1 MHKIVVLYPYKFS
14 KYNFFQYGFDQ
25 LKKKKIEIEIHDLSN
40 LFISKKFQK
49 LWTAE
54 TNKDG
59 NLKFNNFFSWL
70 LYIINISPHTVIF
83 NLTNDN
89 FNSIYCFLVKFTLA
103 IRGFTIF
110 IFKVT
115 DVFNVKPKKNFYYFF
130 FKIFIE
136 HKYDIYFYFNF
147 FKRIIFTNLDKI
159 IKYKKEII
167 FTNESINKKYH
178 NYSKAVI
185 FKSIHSF
192 DYSNFLR
199 IQKKNTNKYFVYLD
213 CGFPYHLG
221 DTFLEKSI
229 RFNYDKSKIQE
240 YMSQLLNFFYLI
252 EKKFKKKILIVPH
265 PKYRVLNSN
274 IINIKFFKNFLVF
287 NKIDTN
293 EAVKQAYCVLT
304 NAITTSLS
312 FAVLNYKRIIFLKS
326 KLDSCFITSINDH
339 LNKNELFS
347 SLDIE
352 NVNIDSKNYLTEKIK
367 NKINNKAYDKYKFKF
382 LQNSNK
388 YLQKKSNSDI
398 IANYIIND
406 LKT

>member
-1 MHKIVVLYPYKFS
+1 
-14 KYNFFQYGFDQ
+14 
-25 LKKKKIEIEIHDLSN
+25 
-40 LFISKKFQK
+40 
-49 LWTAE
+49 
-54 TNKDG
+54 
-59 NLKFNNFFSWL
+59 
-70 LYIINISPHTVIF
+70 
-83 NLTNDN
+83 
-89 FNSIYCFLVKFTLA
+89 
-103 IRGFTIF
+103 
-110 IFKVT
+110 
-115 DVFNVKPKKNFYYFF
+115 
-130 FKIFIE
+130 
-136 HKYDIYFYFNF
+136 
-147 FKRIIFTNLDKI
+147 
-159 IKYKKEII
+159 
-167 FTNESINKKYH
+167 
-178 NYSKAVI
+178 
-185 FKSIHSF
+185 
-192 DYSNFLR
+192 
-199 IQKKNTNKYFVYLD
+199 
-213 CGFPYHLG
+213 
-221 DTFLEKSI
+221 
-229 RFNYDKSKIQE
+229 
-240 YMSQLLNFFYLI
+240 MSQLLNFFYLI